1 MLYEWSDKMKER
13 LLELILDTEHIESL
27 FHSVGGDTPGLAVP
41 SSEMIGDIQEFQLW
55 IQEIKLELQAIY
67 TKTQDAFIKEALGD
81 LSVRFDGW
89 TDKRKFDKVKGDL
102 LAIQRNIDIYY
113 PQESAVTSEEVVM
126 SKKPK
131 IFISH
136 ATSDKVYVQEIVSLL
151 DNMGLTEEHIFC
163 SSIPGYDIPVGKTI
177 FQYLL
182 EQFHEY
188 DLHVIFVH
196 SKNYYMSPVC
206 LNEMGAAWALKSK
219 YTSILLPTFGFSE
232 MKGVVN
238 SSDIAIKLDNEVD
251 EVKDKLNELY
261 EQLIEEFELKKK
273 RAIIW
278 EKKRDA
284 FIEKTKTI
292 QSDVV
297 SNNPE
302 ESQVLSYE
310 AYTMLNAISGEEH
323 TEIIRFVTM
332 SGTTIQYGNGSIGD
346 ASGRREFAKWDAAIE
361 ELISLGMI
369 KKTGKKDD
377 IYTITNV
384 GYKHLEAKS

>member
-1 MLYEWSDKMKER
+1 MKER
-13 LLELILDTEHIESL
+13 LLELIAKTDYIESL
-27 FHSVGGDTPGLAVP
+27 FHVVGGATRGVAIP
-41 SSEMIGDIQEFQLW
+41 SSKMIGDVQEFQLW
-55 IQEIKLELQAIY
+55 IQELKLELQAIY
-67 TKTQDAFIKEALGD
+67 AREQDAFIKEALDD

-89 TDKRKFDKVKGDL
+89 TDRRKFDKVKGNL

-113 PQESAVTSEEVVM
+113 PQENVVSLEEVVM
-126 SKKPK
+126 SKTPK

-136 ATSDKVYVQEIVSLL
+136 AKNDKVYVQEIVSLL
-151 DNMGLTEEHIFC
+151 DGMGLTDEHIFC

-196 SKNYYMSPVC
+196 SKNYYMRPVC
-206 LNEMGAAWALKSK
+206 LNEMGAAWVLKSK
-219 YTSILLPTFGFSE
+219 YTSILLPTFDFSE
-232 MKGVVN
+232 MNGVVN
-238 SSDIAIKLDNEVD
+238 NSDIAIKLDNDED

-261 EQLIEEFELKKK
+261 EQLIEEFDLKKQ

-284 FIEKTKTI
+284 FIEKIKTI
-292 QSDVV
+292 QPDVV
-297 SNNPE
+297 SDNPE
-302 ESQVLSYE
+302 ESEVLSYE

-361 ELISLGMI
+361 ELLASGLI
-369 KKTGKKDD
+369 KKIGKKDD
-377 IYTITNV
+377 IFTITDA
-384 GYKHLEAKS
+384 GYKYLEA